1 MTEVHFCPS
10 ILEKKCFITYN
21 NHTTL
26 STLFEVSFKIH
37 LAQKSGASLNGHDSS
52 AHNQY
57 CDGDSG
63 SYSKV
68 FTDPSETWLNSAV
81 DFLLVCVS
89 AAIRRS
95 SESFSFCIHREV
107 EGDRLQPAK
116 VRNLIH
122 LAHHFSV
129 KLLMSADF
137 TTAWNLF
144 SNSFLFAN
152 VHPNNYMFT
161 ETVGINVVGLC
172 CYFCSAGCSA
182 QRHWHADPDSIP
194 QRAVRGQCQQ

>member
-1 MTEVHFCPS
+1 M
-10 ILEKKCFITYN
+10 
-21 NHTTL
+21 
-26 STLFEVSFKIH
+26 
-37 LAQKSGASLNGHDSS
+37 AQKSGASLNGHDIS
-52 AHNQY
+52 AHNQH
-57 CDGDSG
+57 CDDDSG

-68 FTDPSETWLNSAV
+68 FTDPTETWLNCAI
-81 DFLLVCVS
+81 DLLVCVS
-89 AAIRRS
+89 AAIRCS

-116 VRNLIH
+116 VRSNLIH
-122 LAHHFSV
+122 LSHNFSV

-137 TTAWNLF
+137 TTAWNVF

-161 ETVGINVVGLC
+161 ESVCINVVGLC

-194 QRAVRGQCQQ
+194 QWAVCGQCQQ